1 MHIDLPIQTPKKQHN
16 SLDEIQQRKAEL
28 LSQIREDNRQFTTLK
43 KSLFMPQKD
52 SSKGEWIANIVS
64 NSVTAIDAFLLIRK
78 LTKNY
83 GFLFGHKKKK

>member
-1 MHIDLPIQTPKKQHN
+1 MHIDLPIQQPKKQYN
-16 SLDEIQQRKAEL
+16 TLEEIQQRKAEI

-43 KSLFMPQKD
+43 NSLFVPQKD
-52 SSKGEWIANIVS
+52 SNKGEWIASLIT

-83 GFLFGHKKKK
+83 GFLFGHKKRK

>member
-1 MHIDLPIQTPKKQHN
+1 MHIDLPIQQPKKQY
-16 SLDEIQQRKAEL
+16 
-28 LSQIREDNRQFTTLK
+28 TTLK
-43 KSLFMPQKD
+43 NSLFVPQKD
-52 SSKGEWIANIVS
+52 SSKGEWIASIIS

>member
-1 MHIDLPIQTPKKQHN
+1 MQIDLPIQTPKKQYN
-16 SLDEIQQRKAEL
+16 TLDEIQQRKAEL

-52 SSKGEWIANIVS
+52 ISKGEWIANIVS

>member
-1 MHIDLPIQTPKKQHN
+1 
-16 SLDEIQQRKAEL
+16 
-28 LSQIREDNRQFTTLK
+28 
-43 KSLFMPQKD
+43 MPQKD